1 MFKFLQIVNNY
12 SAIRFIRSPFS
23 VFFANREK
31 DFFLNFLILYHLR
44 KKMLLPVLLIYNL
57 KRETIKAFYK
67 TGARTFFRAQYYSLC
82 AQVEYTMKLIVELLL
97 VHVVTFVETFPT
109 T

>member
-12 SAIRFIRSPFS
+12 SAVRAPVS
-23 VFFANREK
+23 VFFAANRKKEK
-31 DFFLNFLILYHLR
+31 FLDFLILYYLR

-82 AQVEYTMKLIVELLL
+82 AQVEYTYTMKLIVR
-97 VHVVTFVETFPT
+97 VIACSRRDIR
-109 T
+109 